1 MRNLFLNLFE
11 TIKRRKG
18 YFLFLLL
25 LSVLAVVLGII
36 GAINLSET
44 SIDLSN
50 ISYIRFLKG
59 GSYGSMIFSLLLSLT
74 IFFLAIL
81 ICHIKPFLLPLGFVF
96 YLYLIYSQTFILLSI
111 ILIYGIFNCMILF
124 IILLI
129 YFLLLWF
136 IFLMLM
142 CELVGMLK
150 VQNYLKTCFSV
161 KESKVL
167 IWLIGLVVLSI
178 IFSLI
183 LLILEKFVIL
193 LIF

>member
-59 GSYGSMIFSLLLSLT
+59 GSYGSMIFSLLLS
-74 IFFLAIL
+74 F
-81 ICHIKPFLLPLGFVF
+81 IC
-96 YLYLIYSQTFILLSI
+96 
-111 ILIYGIFNCMILF
+111 
-124 IILLI
+124 
-129 YFLLLWF
+129 
-136 IFLMLM
+136 
-142 CELVGMLK
+142 
-150 VQNYLKTCFSV
+150 
-161 KESKVL
+161 KVL
-167 IWLIGLVVLSI
+167 FTLNHKGMENYSVVCKVL
-178 IFSLI
+178 FTP
-183 LLILEKFVIL
+183 
-193 LIF
+193 